1 MIIWEDKINKIK
13 LMKSIHEIINES
25 SSNKVFLILHC
36 NNKDN
41 IRNDYYFWTNLS
53 EEDTHVTNYEY
64 LSDKLKEVLQHK
76 FPKIWKEVQEIIED
90 AGSRDSKARVW
101 TERLSESKIKKL

>member
-1 MIIWEDKINKIK
+1 
-13 LMKSIHEIINES
+13 MKSIEEIINEAKS
-25 SSNKVFLILHC
+25 SGKVFLVLHC

-41 IRNDYYFWTNLS
+41 IRNDYYFWTSLP
-53 EEDTHVTNYEY
+53 EEDTKIVNYQY
-64 LSDKLKEVLQHK
+64 PSDKLKEVLQHK
-76 FPKIWKEVQEIIED
+76 FPKIWKEVEEIIEY